1 MTCAVFRQLLT
12 DPGILPG
19 IAMDLF
25 EANQESSSTTPLAE
39 RMRPQ
44 TLEEMVG
51 QEHLLG
57 PDKIL
62 RRLIEADQLASAIFW
77 GPPGT
82 GKTTLAQVI
91 ANSTSSRFVFFSAV
105 LQGVKEVRELVK
117 QAREERAY
125 HNRKTLL
132 FIDEIHRFNKA
143 QQDAFLPYVERGD
156 IILIGATT
164 ENPSFEVNS
173 ALLSRSRVF
182 VLHPLDAE
190 QIKTLLER
198 ALADPRGLNGRH
210 QATAEEALTLLAEQ
224 AHGDARAGLNTLE
237 LAAALT
243 GKGEITLQT
252 VKDALQKQGLRY
264 DKGAEEHYNVISAF
278 IKSLRGSD
286 PDAALYWLAR
296 MIEAGEDPLFIAR
309 RMVIFASEDVGNADP
324 RGLQIALAAQQAV
337 HFVGMPEG
345 RIPLA
350 QAVTYLAC
358 APKSNASYRGID
370 KALAEVRRSGP
381 LPVPLHLRNAP
392 TKLMKDLDYGKD
404 YRYPHDFPGGHV
416 AQNYLPEQ
424 LLGHRYYQP
433 SEQGF
438 EKLLNERLRNLQ
450 KPSENSRKTAA
461 EPASSSRP
469 DSTKN
474 QDQ

>member
-1 MTCAVFRQLLT
+1 
-12 DPGILPG
+12 
-19 IAMDLF
+19 MDLF
-25 EANQESSSTTPLAE
+25 EASQESHSTAPLAE
-39 RMRPQ
+39 RMRPR

-57 PDKIL
+57 PNKIL
-62 RRLIEADQLASAIFW
+62 RRLIETDQLSSAIFW

-105 LQGVKEVRELVK
+105 LQGVKEVREVVK

-125 HNRKTLL
+125 HSRKTLL
-132 FIDEIHRFNKA
+132 FVDEIHRFNKA

-156 IILIGATT
+156 IILVGATT

-173 ALLSRSRVF
+173 ALLSRSRIL
-182 VLHPLDAE
+182 VLHALGAA
-190 QIKTLLER
+190 QIEILLKR
-198 ALADPRGLNGRH
+198 AMEDPRGLNGRH
-210 QATAEEALTLLAEQ
+210 QDTTEEALSFLAEQ
-224 AHGDARAGLNTLE
+224 AHGDARAGLNALE

-243 GKGEITLQT
+243 GKGAITLQT
-252 VKDALQKQGLRY
+252 VKEALQKQGLRY

-296 MIEAGEDPLFIAR
+296 MIEAGEAPQFIAR
-309 RMVIFASEDVGNADP
+309 RMVIFAAEDIGNADP
-324 RGLQIALAAQQAV
+324 RGLQIALTAQQAV

-350 QAVTYLAC
+350 QAATYLAC

-370 KALAEVRRSGP
+370 QALEEVRRSGA

-392 TKLMKDLDYGKD
+392 TKLMKELDYGKD
-404 YRYPHDFPGGHV
+404 YRYPHDYNGGHTT
-416 AQNYLPEQ
+416 QDYLPEELQ
-424 LLGHRYYQP
+424 GRSYYQP
-433 SEQGF
+433 TERGY
-438 EKLLNERLRNLQ
+438 EKTMGERLRNLQ
-450 KPSENSRKTAA
+450 NPPKPSANSQTDDADPTLPPQPHGA
-461 EPASSSRP
+461 
-469 DSTKN
+469 KN
-474 QDQ
+474 RDD